1 VVVELDAA
9 RKLVRTM
16 EELGVEAIFGIP
28 GGANLPFYDALVDSE
43 IRSFLMKHEQ
53 QATHAAEGYARVK
66 RRPGLVA
73 ATSGPGATNLIT
85 GIVNA
90 AMDSSPLVAIT
101 GQVIRPFMGTD
112 AFQEADIVGLV
123 MPHVK
128 YATTVMDPSRLSQE
142 FVNAYWCSTSLRPG
156 PTLIDVPRDVFQA
169 DVGEWDGPP
178 RPEERFALSPPEPDG
193 EAVSRAVELMLGS
206 KKPVIVVGGGVHYSN
221 ATDEVLALSEMLQA
235 PIVTTSPGK
244 NCVPEDHPNVLGV
257 VGMHG
262 RVEANLA
269 LVESDLAVCVGT
281 RLSDRAIG
289 PPAEFSAKRK
299 VIHVDVDP
307 SENGK
312 AVRPDVFICGDAKRV
327 LGEILASLRAGRSDV
342 DPLWIAR
349 LKEIGAAYD
358 EYMLSQNDEGA
369 LSAPKVVKV
378 LRDEM
383 PRSAIVTTGVGQHQM
398 WAQLF
403 YRVLEPG
410 TFISSWGLGTMGFGL
425 PAAFGAKVAAPN
437 RVVLNIDGDG
447 SFLMTCQTLSNV
459 AEYDLPVITVILDNR
474 SLGMVRQWQDLFY
487 RKRFKDVD
495 FSDITNLVRLSEA
508 FGVEGHFVQSY
519 EELRAHVR
527 RAIRN
532 DQAVVLDV
540 PISRD
545 EKVFP
550 MVPPGRS
557 VEDLILPPGWSPK
570 PMYELR
576 V

>member
-1 VVVELDAA
+1 MDAA

-16 EELGVEAIFGIP
+16 EELGVDTVFGIP
-28 GGANLPFYDALVDSE
+28 GGANLPLYDALVDSE

-53 QATHAAEGYARVK
+53 QAAHAAEGYARVR
-66 RRPGLVA
+66 RRPGVVT

-90 AMDSSPLVAIT
+90 AMDSSPLVAVT
-101 GQVIRPFMGTD
+101 GQVVRSFMGTD

-123 MPHVK
+123 SAHVK
-128 YATTVMDPSRLSQE
+128 YATTVMDPRRLHQE
-142 FVNAYWCSTSLRPG
+142 FVNAYLCSVSLRPG
-156 PTLIDVPRDVFQA
+156 PTLVDVPRDVFQA
-169 DVGEWDGPP
+169 DVGDWDGLPE
-178 RPEERFALSPPEPDG
+178 PEERFVIPTPVPDRDSLSM
-193 EAVSRAVELMLGS
+193 AVELMLS
-206 KKPVIVVGGGVHYSN
+206 SRKPVVLVGGGVHYSD
-221 ATDEVLALSEMLQA
+221 ATAEVLALSERLQA
-235 PIVTTSPGK
+235 PILTTSPGK

-269 LVESDLAVCVGT
+269 LVESDLAICVGT

-289 PPAEFSAKRK
+289 PPAEFPTKRR
-299 VIHVDVDP
+299 VIHIDVDP
-307 SENGK
+307 SENAK
-312 AVRPDVFICGDAKRV
+312 AVKPDVFLCGDAKQV
-327 LGEILASLRAGRSDV
+327 LRSVLNSLRSGRSDV

-358 EYMLSQNDEGA
+358 EYMLSQNDEGT

-378 LRDEM
+378 LREEM

-487 RKRFKDVD
+487 RRRFKDVD

-519 EELRAHVR
+519 DELRSHIR

-570 PMYELR
+570 PVYELR
-576 V
+576 A